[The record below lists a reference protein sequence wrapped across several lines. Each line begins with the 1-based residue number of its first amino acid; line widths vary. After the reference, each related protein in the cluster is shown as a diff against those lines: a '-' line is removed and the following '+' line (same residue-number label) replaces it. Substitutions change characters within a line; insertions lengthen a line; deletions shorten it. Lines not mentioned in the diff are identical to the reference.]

1 MSAALY
7 LLAQEYRTA
16 AQQLADLNLDE
27 ATVADT
33 LESLGGDLETKAQ
46 SVAHM
51 VRSMEADAA
60 AVKQWAKDAAER
72 AKAIDARADSLREYL
87 RRNLEAC
94 GISKLSG
101 PGIAISFRKSSAVV
115 IDEPD
120 MVPLEYC
127 KTPEPPP
134 PSPSKTLIGEALKAG
149 IDVPGARIE
158 HRHLLTIR

>member
-16 AQQLADLNLDE
+16 ALALAELDLDA
-27 ATVADT
+27 ATIADT
-33 LESLGGDLETKAQ
+33 LESLSGDVEAKSQ
-46 SVAHM
+46 GIAHI

-60 AVKQWAKDAAER
+60 SVRQWAKDAAER

-94 GISKLSG
+94 GITKLSG

-120 MVPLEYC
+120 MVPLEFC

-134 PSPSKTLIGEALKAG
+134 PAPSKTLIGEALKAG
-149 IDVPGARIE
+149 IEVPGARLE
-158 HRHLLTIR
+158 TRHLLQIK